1 MVREMDN
8 IGLCAVFVQEC
19 GFELVPH
26 QPCSPDLGFY
36 YQKLLF
42 LSIEEKKKTK
52 KKKKRA
58 YWDPFYSDCDII
70 AVVDQ
75 DTIFYKE
82 GFVYFTT
89 TGLNV
94 QKLEETMLKN
104 TCQASQNMG
113 KYT

>member
-26 QPCSPDLGFY
+26 QPCSPDLGFSDY
-36 YQKLLF
+36 YFF
-42 LSIEEKKKTK
+42 LKKKK
-52 KKKKRA
+52 RKQKRKKRA

-104 TCQASQNMG
+104 TC
-113 KYT
+113 